1 MIPSPQDSWS
11 VTLLIGACL
20 PTTFRYIFSKLS
32 KFIVNVGRVTEAV
45 DNAIEDNVVTPEE
58 VTDIKSKIGDAVDS
72 GKDLVNAIRK

>member
-1 MIPSPQDSWS
+1 MEDIVAFI

-32 KFIVNVGRVTEAV
+32 KFIVSVGKVTEAV

-58 VTDIKSKIGDAVDS
+58 VTEIKSKLNDAVES
-72 GKDLVNAIRK
+72 GKDLVNTIRK

>member
-1 MIPSPQDSWS
+1 MEDIVAFI
-11 VTLLIGACL
+11 VTLFIGACL

>member
-1 MIPSPQDSWS
+1 MEDIVAFI

-58 VTDIKSKIGDAVDS
+58 VTDIKSKIGDAVNS
-72 GKDLVNAIRK
+72 GKELVNAIRK